1 MADAELQTFRDQLA
15 FVNLSLEADPENA
28 DLLSLKTE
36 LLEIIELTQAANPSA
51 AAASAPVGGSAS
63 GKGDDAAHS
72 GKGKGREGAGTGAG
86 AGAAA
91 GSGATSATAG
101 PATGASGSN
110 TNWQDQGTFKAGNDC
125 MAKYRDGK
133 W

>member
-1 MADAELQTFRDQLA
+1 MAEAELQTYRDQLA
-15 FVNLSLEADPENA
+15 FVNLSLEAEPDNA

-51 AAASAPVGGSAS
+51 SAGGSGSGSGKSAQASASTSADKEAPS
-63 GKGDDAAHS
+63 VK
-72 GKGKGREGAGTGAG
+72 GKGKEKEST
-86 AGAAA
+86 
-91 GSGATSATAG
+91 T
-101 PATGASGSN
+101 ASGSAGGAN
-110 TNWQDQGTFKAGNDC
+110 TNWQDQGTFKAGADC